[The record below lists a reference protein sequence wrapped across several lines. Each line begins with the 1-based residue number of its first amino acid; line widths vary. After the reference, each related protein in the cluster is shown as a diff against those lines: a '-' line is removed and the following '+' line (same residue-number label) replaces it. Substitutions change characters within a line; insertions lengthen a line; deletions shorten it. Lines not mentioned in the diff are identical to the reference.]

1 MRSNAG
7 AMKMVWRRRGK
18 KGQRVNE
25 REKDKE
31 KEREKEG
38 EGERTR
44 ILRVT

>member
-25 REKDKE
+25 RERRIKKKRE
-31 KEREKEG
+31 RKKERESELG
-38 EGERTR
+38 F
-44 ILRVT
+44 